1 MSLARRM
8 QQAAAGSAGAGP
20 EPSGW
25 TDPDL
30 GNASY
35 DSVSFSVAS
44 QTTNPQD
51 VSFKPDGTKMYV
63 VGYSGQDVSEYALSS
78 AWDITTASYTQNF
91 SVASQVSGPTSCFF
105 STDGTKMYILD
116 FIGDDV
122 TEYNLSTAW
131 DISSA
136 SYVQDFS
143 VATQENQPLGMF
155 FKPDGT
161 KMYVSGGT
169 GDDVNEYALST
180 AWDVSTASFSHAFSM
195 AAQVGT
201 PQGIFFSPNGDRFF
215 VIDGT
220 GDDVNEYALSTAWDV
235 SSGSYVQNFS
245 VAAQET
251 QPSGIFFKSDGS
263 KMYVV
268 GTANDTIYQY
278 STAAAAPAEWT
289 DPDLANASYDGVSV
303 NQEAGSELT
312 SSVTIFRFKPDGTRC
327 YIGDIG
333 SDSIHQY
340 SLTTA
345 WDLSSS
351 SLDTSFSVVSQ
362 ETQPRDIAFSPDG
375 TVMFMLGSGV
385 EAMYEYS
392 LSTGWD
398 ISTASYTGTS
408 FSNWPSV
415 SEEPASV
422 LFNENGTK
430 CYVADY
436 GVDAVWQFSLDTAYS
451 LSTISYD
458 SKSLTGLATYGGQVS
473 GIYFSPVGDKLFV
486 SFNEASGQS
495 TGGVFQFS
503 LSTAYDISTASYD
516 SVSFILNED
525 CGAGLEFKSDGLKA
539 YNAHYPNGVGATYQY
554 STAAAA
560 PAEWIDP
567 DLANASY
574 DSVSFSVAAQA
585 TIPLGLAISEDGS
598 KFYVSDNNTN
608 SVFQYNLSTP
618 WNLTSASY
626 SGSSL
631 STSSQDG
638 TPFGMSFKP
647 DGLKM
652 YLMGTGTDTVY
663 QYSLTTSWDIS
674 TASYDSVSFSVSSQD
689 SSPSGVRFKTDGTK
703 MYILGRTGDAIF
715 QYALSTAWD
724 ISTASYESKS
734 LSVSSQESFPISMFM
749 SPTGSAVYVLG
760 NGNDT
765 VYQYDLGTD
774 WDISTGVYNTSQTFD
789 VGGIADNQ
797 YGLTFKSDGSKMYT
811 VAFGTDRI
819 YQYST

>member
-91 SVASQVSGPTSCFF
+91 SVALQVSGPMSCFF
-105 STDGTKMYILD
+105 SPDGTKMYILD

-289 DPDLANASYDGVSV
+289 DPDLANASYDSVSFSV
-303 NQEAGSELT
+303 SGQET
-312 SSVTIFRFKPDGTRC
+312 SPQGLFFKPDGGKL
-327 YIGDIG
+327 YVVGSSGD
-333 SDSIHQY
+333 DVNEY
-340 SLTTA
+340 
-345 WDLSSS
+345 DLSS
-351 SLDTSFSVVSQ
+351 V
-362 ETQPRDIAFSPDG
+362 
-375 TVMFMLGSGV
+375 
-385 EAMYEYS
+385 
-392 LSTGWD
+392 WD
-398 ISTASYTGTS
+398 ISTASYLQT
-408 FSNWPSV
+408 FSGV
-415 SEEPASV
+415 SSQARTPRG
-422 LFNENGTK
+422 LF
-430 CYVADY
+430 
-436 GVDAVWQFSLDTAYS
+436 
-451 LSTISYD
+451 
-458 SKSLTGLATYGGQVS
+458 
-473 GIYFSPVGDKLFV
+473 
-486 SFNEASGQS
+486 
-495 TGGVFQFS
+495 
-503 LSTAYDISTASYD
+503 
-516 SVSFILNED
+516 
-525 CGAGLEFKSDGLKA
+525 LK
-539 YNAHYPNGVGATYQY
+539 P
-554 STAAAA
+554 
-560 PAEWIDP
+560 
-567 DLANASY
+567 
-574 DSVSFSVAAQA
+574 
-585 TIPLGLAISEDGS
+585 DGS
-598 KFYVSDNNTN
+598 KMYVIGSISDA
-608 SVFQYNLSTP
+608 VHQYNLSVD
-618 WNLTSASY
+618 WDISSASY
-626 SGSSL
+626 VQSFSV
-631 STSSQDG
+631 STEETNPG
-638 TPFGMSFKP
+638 AVFFKP
-647 DGLKM
+647 DGTKM
-652 YLMGTGTDTVY
+652 YVLGRTGISIYEYDL
-663 QYSLTTSWDIS
+663 SSAWDIS
-674 TASYDSVSFSVSSQD
+674 TSSFSQSFSVSSQEIGPNALFF
-689 SSPSGVRFKTDGTK
+689 SPNGDVVFV
-703 MYILGRTGDAIF
+703 LGNIGDDVNE
-715 QYALSTAWD
+715 YSLSTAWD
-724 ISTASYESKS
+724 VSTASYVQNF
-734 LSVSSQESFPISMFM
+734 SVSSQESN
-749 SPTGSAVYVLG
+749 PTGA
-760 NGNDT
+760 
-765 VYQYDLGTD
+765 
-774 WDISTGVYNTSQTFD
+774 
-789 VGGIADNQ
+789 
-797 YGLTFKSDGSKMYT
+797 TFKSDGSKMYIIGQ
-811 VAFGTDRI
+811 ATDTI
-819 YQYST
+819 YQYSTA